1 MRRLIL
7 SGTLLGCGVFAI
19 ALRAAQ
25 PLPEAALKATQ
36 IERVRDNLYVITGS
50 DPTDRQAF
58 SGGNTGV
65 FITEKGV
72 VLVDTKL
79 AGWGQVIL
87 DKIRTVTDK
96 PVIAIINTH
105 THGDHV
111 GSNDAFP
118 PPVEIIAHENTR
130 ANMERMDAF
139 KGDKAKFLPNRTY
152 KERMT
157 FGAGRDQIDI
167 YYFGAGHTS
176 GDSFILYRAL
186 RVVQAGDMF
195 AWKDAPFIDRK
206 NGGSGLE
213 FPKTL
218 AKAVA
223 TFKGAAETVIPGHS
237 PVMPFAALEEYQR
250 FNAELL
256 ASVQEA
262 VKAGKGL
269 DEAVA
274 AATAVPA
281 KYPGYRSERVKAA
294 VQAIYDELKP

>member
-1 MRRLIL
+1 MRRPIVL
-7 SGTLLGCGVFAI
+7 GTLLTCGTLAI

-36 IERVRDNLYVITGS
+36 IEKVRDNLYVITGS

-65 FITEKGV
+65 FVTEKGV

-111 GSNDAFP
+111 GSNEAFP
-118 PPVEIIAHENTR
+118 PPIEVIAHENTK

-139 KGDKAKFLPNRTY
+139 KGEKAKFLPNRTY
-152 KERMT
+152 KDRLT
-157 FGAGRDQIDI
+157 FGAGKDQVDV
-167 YYFGAGHTS
+167 YYFGRGHTN
-176 GDSFILYRAL
+176 GDSFIVYRAL

-195 AWKDAPFIDRK
+195 AWRDAPFIDRK

-223 TFKGAAETVIPGHS
+223 TIKGSVETVIPGHS
-237 PVMPFAALEEYQR
+237 PVTTFAALEEYQR
-250 FNAELL
+250 FTADLFR
-256 ASVQEA
+256 SVEEA
-262 VKAGKGL
+262 VKAGKTL

-274 AATAVPA
+274 AAMEVAG
-281 KYPGYRSERVKAA
+281 KYPSYRSDRVKAA
-294 VQAIYDELKP
+294 VQAMYDELKP

>member
-1 MRRLIL
+1 MRRLIV
-7 SGTLLGCGVFAI
+7 SGTIVGCGALVI
-19 ALRAAQ
+19 GLRAAQ

-36 IERVRDNLYVITGS
+36 IEKVRDNLYVITGS

-65 FITEKGV
+65 FVTEKGV
-72 VLVDTKL
+72 VIVDTKL

-111 GSNDAFP
+111 GSNEAFP
-118 PPVEIIAHENTR
+118 QPIDIIAHENTK
-130 ANMERMDAF
+130 ANMERMAAF
-139 KGDKAKFLPNRTY
+139 QGDKTKFLPNRTY
-152 KERMT
+152 KERLT
-157 FGAGRDQIDI
+157 FGAGKDQVDI
-167 YYFGAGHTS
+167 YYFGAGHTN

-195 AWKDAPFIDRK
+195 AWRDAPFIDRK

-223 TFKGAAETVIPGHS
+223 AFKGAADTVIPGHS
-237 PVMPFAALEEYQR
+237 PVAPFSALEEYQR
-250 FNAELL
+250 FNADLL
-256 ASVQEA
+256 LSVQEA
-262 VKAGKGL
+262 AKAGKTL

-274 AATAVPA
+274 AAIEVPA
-281 KYPGYRSERVKAA
+281 KYPGYRSDRVKAA